1 MNAQI
6 NKAVQFQNWGL
17 TDYQQAWDEQE
28 KQLAETVA
36 IKTQNRSILPEN
48 QLITPN
54 YLFFCEHPPVYTIGK
69 SGKLENLLL
78 DEAGLEKY
86 GATFYKIHRGGDITF
101 HGPGQLVAYPILD
114 LENFFLDIHR
124 YMRTLEEAVILTL
137 AEFSL
142 DAGRIAGLTGVW
154 LDYQTPQNNPRKI
167 CAMGVK
173 SSRWVTMHGLALNV
187 NTDLSYFKHIIP
199 CGIADKAVTSMQA
212 ELGREINME
221 TVAEKLKEHLAAL
234 FEMQL
239 FD

>member
-86 GATFYKIHRGGDITF
+86 GAMFYKIHRGGDITF

>member
-6 NKAVQFQNWGL
+6 NQRVQFQNWGF
-17 TDYQQAWDEQE
+17 TNYQQAWDQQE
-28 KQLAETVA
+28 KHLAEIVA
-36 IKTQNRSILPEN
+36 IKTQNRGLLPEN

-69 SGKLENLLL
+69 SGKIENLLL
-78 DEAGLEKY
+78 DQAGLEKY

-101 HGPGQLVAYPILD
+101 HGPGQLVAYPVLD

-137 AEFSL
+137 AEFDL

-154 LDYQTPQNNPRKI
+154 LDYQAQTNPRKI

-187 NTDLSYFKHIIP
+187 NTDLSYFRHIVP

-212 ELGREINME
+212 ELGGDVNMIE
-221 TVAEKLKEHLAAL
+221 VSEKLKKQLATL
-234 FEMQL
+234 FEMEL
-239 FD
+239 F